1 MHSSQP
7 IKRTV
12 LEEGALQPVIAL
24 LSSPCIESQ
33 REAALLLGQFATT
46 EPDYKAR
53 CACRV
58 KVMRHCNRCAHR
70 IVQRGAVPP
79 LVAMLHSSELQ
90 LKEMAAFALG
100 RLAQN
105 GDNQAGIV
113 QSGGL
118 QPLLTLL
125 DSDSGNLQHNA
136 AFALYGLADN
146 EDNIADIIREDGV
159 RRLLECK
166 TIVQQSKDCVQ
177 KTLKRLEEK
186 LKVRD
191 PPARRPI
198 ARLLYLMQNS
208 SSREVRQRFATAMAY
223 LVTDSDLKLAFS
235 ERGGLAIL
243 LDMLRDKNK
252 DLSRRAAGM
261 MHGSYI

>member
-1 MHSSQP
+1 MDAYVRAFAIVICCRTICFAVARQP
-7 IKRTV
+7 HK
-12 LEEGALQPVIAL
+12 QPPIPMVYDVGRMTPPPL
-24 LSSPCIESQ
+24 
-33 REAALLLGQFATT
+33 
-46 EPDYKAR
+46 D
-53 CACRV
+53 
-58 KVMRHCNRCAHR
+58 R

-105 GDNQAGIV
+105 ADNQAGIV

-118 QPLLTLL
+118 QPLLSLL

-146 EDNIADIIREDGV
+146 EDNITDIIREDGV

-177 KTLKRLEEK
+177 KTLKRLEDK
-186 LKVRD
+186 LKIRD

-198 ARLLYLMQNS
+198 ARLMYLMQNS
-208 SSREVRQRFATAMAY
+208 TSREVRQRFATALAY
-223 LVTDSDLKLAFS
+223 LVTDSDLRLVFA
-235 ERGGLAIL
+235 ERGGLKVL
-243 LDMLRDKNK
+243 LEMLRDKNK
-252 DLSRRAAGM
+252 DISRRAAGAWW
-261 MHGSYI
+261 

>member
-1 MHSSQP
+1 MIVPNIVALPKPQFCMFTTHLCLVVVSLFFSRQEAYHTCTSSN
-7 IKRTV
+7 
-12 LEEGALQPVIAL
+12 L
-24 LSSPCIESQ
+24 
-33 REAALLLGQFATT
+33 
-46 EPDYKAR
+46 
-53 CACRV
+53 
-58 KVMRHCNRCAHR
+58 NR

-118 QPLLTLL
+118 QPLLSLL

-186 LKVRD
+186 LKARD

-198 ARLLYLMQNS
+198 ARLMYLMQNS

-223 LVTDSDLKLAFS
+223 LVTDSDLKLAFA
-235 ERGGLAIL
+235 ERGGLAVL

-252 DLSRRAAGM
+252 DLARRAAGAFFVVCVEM
-261 MHGSYI
+261 FVACENATP